1 MGNISTQ
8 KSKNKLHC
16 INTNLAQI
24 IGFGFRYW
32 EEERMVRAW
41 LENGRGMLEN
51 AKRMAKNGW
60 KMDRELPGNK
70 PENGQ
75 TMTQE
80 WPKNG
85 QR

>member
-1 MGNISTQ
+1 
-8 KSKNKLHC
+8 
-16 INTNLAQI
+16 
-24 IGFGFRYW
+24 
-32 EEERMVRAW
+32 MVRAW

-51 AKRMAKNGW
+51 AWGMAKNGW

-70 PENGQ
+70 PDNGQ